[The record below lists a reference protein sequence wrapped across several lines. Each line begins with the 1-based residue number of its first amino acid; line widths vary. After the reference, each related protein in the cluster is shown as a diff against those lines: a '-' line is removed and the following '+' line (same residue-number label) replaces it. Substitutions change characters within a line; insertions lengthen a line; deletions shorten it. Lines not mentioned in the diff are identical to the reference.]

1 MAISDNSSLPK
12 VTFWGAAQTVTGSMH
27 LIETGRHRILLDCG
41 MYRGPREE
49 TRRRNSR
56 FPFHPHEIDAV
67 ILSHAHIDHCGNL
80 PGLVNQGFHGPIF
93 STPPTRDLVE
103 IMLKDSARIQEEDA
117 RHAGLVGLTDLESHA
132 LYTRAD
138 VARVLDLFV
147 AVPYGDWHE
156 INKDVNFQFFDA
168 GHILGSAMTTV
179 ALNGAGEKHTI
190 TFTGDLGRRG
200 LPFVP
205 EPKSPPPADLLIS
218 ESTYGGSRHKT
229 LHFMAQVM
237 AEVVRETQE
246 RGGKVLIPAFSLGR
260 TQVVVHYIL
269 KWMREGLIPKL
280 PIIVD
285 SPLAKH
291 ISEVYRQYPEYL
303 EPGSIPEMGEREE
316 NPTVTAV
323 RYLERHED
331 SDRITQHPEPCI
343 IVASGGMC
351 ESGRILRHLKY
362 HIDDPRSTL
371 VLVSYQAPTSLGR
384 KLLERRPTVRFMGR
398 TWNKWLDIVEL
409 NGFSGHADHDDFLA
423 LLGPL
428 AGQVKKVR
436 LVHGEKEQ
444 AEALARSLREKGFGE
459 VAVPLPGES
468 VSLT

>member
-1 MAISDNSSLPK
+1 MPVSGNSSFPR

-27 LIETGRHRILLDCG
+27 LIETGRQRILLDCG

-56 FPFHPHEIDAV
+56 FPFHANQIDAV

-80 PGLVNQGFHGPIF
+80 PGLVKQGFHGPIF
-93 STPPTRDLVE
+93 STPPTQDLVE
-103 IMLKDSARIQEEDA
+103 IMLMDSARIQEEDA
-117 RHAGLVGLTDLESHA
+117 RHAGLVGLTDIGSDA
-132 LYTRAD
+132 LFTRAD
-138 VARVLDLFV
+138 VSRVLDLFV
-147 AVPYGDWHE
+147 PVPYGQQRR
-156 INKDVNFQFFDA
+156 INEDATFQFFDA
-168 GHILGSAMTTV
+168 GHILGSAMTRV
-179 ALNGAGEKHTI
+179 MLNSSGREHTI

-205 EPKSPPPADLLIS
+205 EPKAPPPADLLIS

-229 LHFMAQVM
+229 LQFMAQVM

-260 TQVVVHYIL
+260 TQVVVHYLL
-269 KWMREGLIPKL
+269 KWMREGVIPSL
-280 PIIVD
+280 PLIVD
-285 SPLAKH
+285 SPLALH
-291 ISEVYRQYPEYL
+291 ISQVYGQYPDYL
-303 EPGSIPEMGEREE
+303 EPGSIPDIAERGT
-316 NPTVTAV
+316 NTAVPAV
-323 RYLERHED
+323 RYLARHED
-331 SDRITQHPEPCI
+331 SDRITRHPDPCI

-351 ESGRILRHLKY
+351 ESGRILRHLKH

-384 KLLERRPTVRFMGR
+384 KLLEHRPTVRFMGR
-398 TWNKWLDIVEL
+398 AWNKWLDIVEL

-444 AEALARSLREKGFGE
+444 AEALARSLRENGFGD